1 LLLFP
6 LDQKEFFM
14 YTARPGLLIG
24 FHGCEKSVR
33 DSIVS
38 ASSELKA
45 SRNGYDWLGE
55 GFYFW
60 ENNYE
65 RALQFAQNPPGKKPY
80 KSPSVLGATLDLGY
94 CLDLLDAKYLE
105 LAKESY
111 NNIALS
117 TNTTNERK
125 LPSNRSVGGSKDK
138 LLRELDCAVIENL
151 HSMQR
156 QIHLKPF
163 DSVRGV
169 FIEGNELYPDA
180 GFHDKSH
187 IQICI
192 RNPNCIK
199 GFFIPRDEISWKD

>member
-1 LLLFP
+1 
-6 LDQKEFFM
+6 M
-14 YTARPGLLIG
+14 YPSRPGLLIG

-38 ASSELKA
+38 GTSMLKA
-45 SRNGYDWLGE
+45 SENGYDWLGA

-65 RALQFAQNPPGKKPY
+65 RALEFANNPPGKK
-80 KSPSVLGATLDLGY
+80 KFKVPSVLGAIIDLEY
-94 CLDLLDAKYLE
+94 CLDLLDTRYLR
-105 LAKESY
+105 LVKKSY
-111 NNIALS
+111 FNFISSAGIDGIEIPRNRTVKGS
-117 TNTTNERK
+117 T
-125 LPSNRSVGGSKDK
+125 DK

-151 HSMQR
+151 HDMQR
-156 QIHLKPF
+156 QTKFESF

-169 FIEGNELYPDA
+169 FVEGDELYPGA
-180 GFHDKSH
+180 GFHDKNH

-199 GFFIPRDEISWKD
+199 GFFIPREEVQWN